1 MGEKGSIKNLY
12 KSWKLFLEEK
22 KRKKKE
28 KQQNKKTSKIKVF
41 IVTFFTFLLSPFF
54 FSGKKEYKKSVKQI
68 DLLISEIDKEN
79 NPEILVELKRIL
91 ETEKE
96 KVQQSE
102 LVELKKT
109 KKVKLIEKAEKKI
122 GLKIEKIEQENKRK
136 ESCEIKEKVNAIE
149 SLKEEPI
156 KISEQR
162 IVVSTAISVNKM
174 TPKVGIENTKI
185 IQKQKSLLKDP
196 DLLEFLNYMK
206 LEINTIEY
214 KLKGDLNVFQL
225 KYLKTR
231 ITELNNKRENF
242 KSNYSFPEISELYK
256 SKDKYRIFEN
266 NDVLEEL
273 YKKCNLKLEELN
285 EENTKKNKEQKT
297 KKLKQINVN
306 VEEIKKINEYLE
318 KEINK
323 QHLQISKLKLIIAK
337 TEKKLKRPTILMNIK
352 TMLGNSV
359 KICMGLLPIS
369 LFKNKLVGGLVSSFM
384 LNNSIRGIR
393 NLVNEE
399 QIEYAKLLS
408 NINNQKD
415 LIFHTRLVYEDA
427 LTQIEFLKYDLLS
440 RFSFTDLKD
449 IFHKLYEIGEEL
461 KRKNK
466 MLSDLEIELEEQYGK
481 TREKVKRIAA

>member
-28 KQQNKKTSKIKVF
+28 KQKNKKTSKIKVF
-41 IVTFFTFLLSPFF
+41 VVTLFTFLLSPFF
-54 FSGKKEYKKSVKQI
+54 FSSKKEYKKSMKQI

-79 NPEILVELKRIL
+79 NPEILVELKKIL
-91 ETEKE
+91 KNEKE
-96 KVQQSE
+96 KVQQSD
-102 LVELKKT
+102 LVPSKKT
-109 KKVKLIEKAEKKI
+109 KKIKLIEKAEN
-122 GLKIEKIEQENKRK
+122 KIELKIEQENKGK
-136 ESCEIKEKVNAIE
+136 ESDDIKENVNAVE

-156 KISEQR
+156 KVNEKR
-162 IVVSTAISVNKM
+162 IVVGTTISVNKI
-174 TPKVGIENTKI
+174 TTKVDIENTRI
-185 IQKQKSLLKDP
+185 IQKQKLLLKDP
-196 DLLEFLNYMK
+196 DVLEFLNYMK

-214 KLKGDLNVFQL
+214 KLKDDLNVFQL

-231 ITELNNKRENF
+231 ITELNDKRENF
-242 KSNYSFPEISELYK
+242 KSNYDFPKISELYK
-256 SKDKYRIFEN
+256 SKDKYKIFEN

-273 YKKCNLKLEELN
+273 YKKCNLKLEKLN
-285 EENTKKNKEQKT
+285 EEKIKEEEEKKT
-297 KKLKQINVN
+297 KKLKQKNIN
-306 VEEIKKINEYLE
+306 VEEINKINEYLE
-318 KEINK
+318 KEIKK

-337 TEKKLKRPTILMNIK
+337 TENKLKRPTVLMNIK
-352 TMLGNSV
+352 NMLGNSI
-359 KICMGLLPIS
+359 KICMGLLPLS

-393 NLVNEE
+393 NLINEE

-440 RFSFTDLKD
+440 SFSFTDLKD

-461 KRKNK
+461 KQKNK
-466 MLSDLEIELEEQYGK
+466 MLSNLEIELEEQYDK
-481 TREKVKRIAA
+481 TREKVKRKAA